1 MAIQKVYNATTKQY
15 VDIDVTIIPDEAATL
30 ADEKKDFRLQ
40 RNILLKDTDWA
51 LASDSPLTEE
61 QKTEATTYRQALRD
75 LPAKEGFPN
84 IAFPTKPSFL

>member
-15 VDIDVTIIPDEAATL
+15 VDIDVTIIPNEAATL
-30 ADEKKDFRLQ
+30 ADEKDSFRRH
-40 RNILLKDTDWA
+40 RNILLKDCDWA
-51 LASDSPLTEE
+51 LASDSPLTSE

-75 LPAKEGFPN
+75 LPEQEGFPH